1 MKKANLAH
9 LSQESWSLVMM
20 MMGRFPD
27 LWGGGGGWYYW
38 YVSSGIN
45 CHLPCETSSIQA
57 TGSHSSGEMN
67 GMEILPS
74 YYAPCTRIA
83 FKTLTKLD
91 QILEG

>member
-9 LSQESWSLVMM
+9 LAQESWSLVMM

-27 LWGGGGGWYYW
+27 LWED
-38 YVSSGIN
+38 GIIGMYHLGLIVI
-45 CHLPCETSSIQA
+45 CHARPAAVQA

-67 GMEILPS
+67 GMEILPSPS

>member
-27 LWGGGGGWYYW
+27 LWED
-38 YVSSGIN
+38 GIIGMYHLGLIVI
-45 CHLPCETSSIQA
+45 CHARPAAVQA
-57 TGSHSSGEMN
+57 TGSHSSGAMN

-74 YYAPCTRIA
+74 YYAPFTIIA
-83 FKTLTKLD
+83 FKTLTNLD